1 MRLIVQGSKHG
12 HTRSYNK
19 DFEFVRTCTS
29 APMAFPQ
36 ESRTTGNDTILV
48 EHATLDCLHRMYLK
62 FLRWRQNGSAVTQ
75 CYSCQP
81 SICIYVPFTEVLIQK
96 YFTPSAMNHL
106 SRLPLIFS
114 LNVTNFEFLSFGW
127 PSDEP

>member
-1 MRLIVQGSKHG
+1 MGRQS
-12 HTRSYNK
+12 RS
-19 DFEFVRTCTS
+19 
-29 APMAFPQ
+29 
-36 ESRTTGNDTILV
+36 
-48 EHATLDCLHRMYLK
+48 
-62 FLRWRQNGSAVTQ
+62 VTVVNPV
-75 CYSCQP
+75 YV
-81 SICIYVPFTEVLIQK
+81 YVPFTEVLIQK